1 MLLMLSQHIWELD
14 GMGKEREEGIQNI
27 FSCFSEI
34 PPNVWKRAD
43 DRDIVTERAALQAV
57 VFMIPQRKGSY
68 ADCSC
73 SGKMLEG

>member
-1 MLLMLSQHIWELD
+1 
-14 GMGKEREEGIQNI
+14 MGKERGFRIYFPALLRFHLMSGREQM
-27 FSCFSEI
+27 
-34 PPNVWKRAD
+34 
-43 DRDIVTERAALQAV
+43 TERAALQAV